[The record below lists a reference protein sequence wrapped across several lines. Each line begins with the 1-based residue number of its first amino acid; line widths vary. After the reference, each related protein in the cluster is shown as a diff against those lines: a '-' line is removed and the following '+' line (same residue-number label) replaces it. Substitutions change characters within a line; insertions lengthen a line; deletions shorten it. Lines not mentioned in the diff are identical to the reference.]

1 MKQTIIA
8 VLMFIFALTASSQT
22 KDTTSKTPLL
32 DKTEHLVDKYSA
44 KIADGFVSVIE
55 QSKPM
60 AKEAFQYVVMLQIAK
75 GIALL
80 LPLLAFIVFSVMFFS
95 EYKRIDTILKSDNIP
110 NHMNGNYGPMDEQNI
125 TPKII
130 FSLIGVVSFCTV
142 SCLYTYSDVLHLI
155 APKWYAVKEIIELFK

>member
-1 MKQTIIA
+1 MKQTILA
-8 VLMFIFALTASSQT
+8 ALMFIFTLTASSQT

-60 AKEAFQYVVMLQIAK
+60 AKEAFQSVVMLQIAK

-80 LPLLAFIVFSVMFFS
+80 LPLLAFIVFSVIFFN
-95 EYKRIDTILKSDNIP
+95 EYKRIDTILKSDNVP
-110 NHMNGNYGPMDEQNI
+110 NHMDGNCGPMDEDNI
-125 TPKII
+125 TPKMTL
-130 FSLIGVVSFCTV
+130 SLIGVVLFCIL
-142 SCLYTYSDVLHLI
+142 SCLCTYSAILHLI